1 MIKKIKNPVIA
12 ASRFLIVPKP
22 FPDEI
27 LSSWIA
33 RTAYAHHT
41 HPQTFLNL
49 HFDNSHFNWRLNF
62 DASVSDQEIEILAQ
76 KSGFSYNTIYEMTL
90 RSYEGYLQEAII
102 PIGNNRLITK
112 QQNFCPV
119 CLRED
124 SFPYF
129 RKSWKVLLLPI
140 CLQHQC
146 YLHEGCPSCKS
157 KIKLVDMH
165 NNKDTFVFCHK
176 CGCDLTKA
184 TKLTVP
190 KLLSPAIRQ
199 IRHVQSI
206 LEKGYTVLD
215 KKAIYSFLFFEV
227 FIQLTKVML
236 TYKKTSALDYEVN
249 IAKFAKK
256 IQFSQS
262 RPIIEQL
269 STRQL
274 LLILAS
280 IMGLFKNYPHVFD
293 RYVKANQL
301 GHWPLSRDMK
311 RLPFWYDQL
320 LDRIAPRE
328 CFMSD
333 LITLEEIKSAM
344 TWLRKQGIGPHKM
357 ALQRIFGCNFYNN
370 GIGKTLINLATS

>member
-22 FPDEI
+22 LPDEI

-49 HFDNSHFNWRLNF
+49 HFGNVHFNWRLNY
-62 DASVSDQEIEILAQ
+62 DASVSDQELEVLSQ
-76 KSGFSYNTIYEMTL
+76 KSSLSFAKIYEMTL
-90 RSYEGYLQEAII
+90 RSYEGFLQETII

-124 SFPYF
+124 PFPYF

-140 CLQHQC
+140 CFKHQC
-146 YLHEGCPSCKS
+146 YLYEGCPSCKS
-157 KIKLVDMH
+157 KIKLVNMH
-165 NNKDTFVFCHK
+165 NNKEPFVFCHK
-176 CGCDLTKA
+176 CGYDLRKA
-184 TKLTVP
+184 TKLTIP
-190 KLLSPAIRQ
+190 KLLAPAIRK
-199 IRHVQSI
+199 IRHIQSI
-206 LEKGYTVLD
+206 LDKGYAVLD
-215 KKAIYSFLFFEV
+215 KKTIHSFLFFEIFV
-227 FIQLTKVML
+227 QLAKVII
-236 TYKKTSALDYEVN
+236 TYKRVSTLDYEAD
-249 IAKFAKK
+249 ISRFTKK
-256 IQFSQS
+256 IHFSKA
-262 RPIIEQL
+262 RPVIEQL

-274 LLILAS
+274 LLVLAS
-280 IMGLFKNYPHVFD
+280 IMTFFKNYPHVFN

-311 RLPFWYDQL
+311 KVPFWYDQL
-320 LDRIAPRE
+320 LDRVAPKD

-333 LITLEEIKSAM
+333 LITVEEIQSAIK
-344 TWLRKQGIGPHKM
+344 WLKKQGIKPQKIM
-357 ALQRIFGCNFYNN
+357 LQRIFGCNFYNN
-370 GIGKTLINLATS
+370 IVGRNIIRET

>member
-49 HFDNSHFNWRLNF
+49 HFGNVHFNWRLNY
-62 DASVSDQEIEILAQ
+62 DASVSDQEIEVLSK
-76 KSGFSYNTIYEMTL
+76 KSALSYSVIYEMTL
-90 RSYEGYLQEAII
+90 RSYEGYLHESII
-102 PIGNNRLITK
+102 PNGNNRFISK

-124 SFPYF
+124 PFPYF
-129 RKSWKVLLLPI
+129 RKSWKILLLPI
-140 CLQHQC
+140 CLKHQC
-146 YLHEGCPSCKS
+146 YLYESCPLCKS
-157 KIKLVDMH
+157 KIRLLNMFNTDLVF
-165 NNKDTFVFCHK
+165 TFCHK
-176 CGCDLTKA
+176 CGYDLKKA
-184 TKLTVP
+184 RKLGVP
-190 KLLSPAIRQ
+190 KLFLPAISK
-199 IRHVQSI
+199 IRHIKSI
-206 LEKGYTVLD
+206 LDRGYTVLD

-227 FIQLTKVML
+227 FVQLAKVII
-236 TYKKTSALDYEVN
+236 TFKRVSTLDYEADIVR
-249 IAKFAKK
+249 FTKK
-256 IQFSQS
+256 RRFSKA
-262 RPIIEQL
+262 RPVIEQL

-274 LLILAS
+274 LLIFAS
-280 IMGLFKNYPHVFD
+280 MMKLFKNYPHIFD
-293 RYVKANQL
+293 RYIEANQL

-311 RLPFWYDQL
+311 KIPFWYDQL
-320 LDRIAPRE
+320 LDRVAPKN

-333 LITLEEIKSAM
+333 LVTVEEIKNAVI
-344 TWLRKQGIGPHKM
+344 WLRNQGIEPHKM

-370 GIGKTLINLATS
+370 TIGKTL